1 MMDKTIKT
9 LKISTF
15 IFLSIII
22 IIIYAVALTS
32 CDTDATNG
40 TGDPGS
46 ETQRLTIYSTR
57 LLVGSDTTYPPF
69 EYLEDGKTIGFDIDI
84 ASEIARRL
92 ERELE
97 IVPITWDSTYDIPKD
112 IRIDMII
119 SAVSRAEDKEEL
131 VDFSDPYYIME
142 YILVTLSEAEL
153 ILREDLK
160 NKKIGML
167 TNKPDDFSTQYL
179 KDFSVEI
186 YSDVILMID
195 GLKNKDIEG
204 MIISVPLGK
213 SIIEENNGLFKIIEK
228 VKSEREYNIV
238 FLEGSPLKDE
248 VNSILEEMYQDGAY
262 QEIFD
267 KWFTIIK

>member
-1 MMDKTIKT
+1 MMNKTIKT

-22 IIIYAVALTS
+22 LIIYAGVLTG
-32 CDTDATNG
+32 CDVGTANG
-40 TGDPGS
+40 SGDSGS
-46 ETQRLTIYSTR
+46 ETQKLTIYSTR

-84 ASEIARRL
+84 ASEIAKRL

-97 IVPITWDSTYDIPKD
+97 IVPITWDSTYDIPED
-112 IRIDMII
+112 LRIDMII

-142 YILVTLSEAEL
+142 YMLITLSEVEL

-179 KDFSVEI
+179 KDFTIEI
-186 YSDVILMID
+186 YSDVILMIE

-204 MIISVPLGK
+204 MIISVPIGK
-213 SIIEENNGLFKIIEK
+213 NIIEENNGLFNIIEI

-238 FLEGSPLKDE
+238 FMEGNPLKDE
-248 VNSILEEMYQDGAY
+248 VNNILEEMHQDGIY
-262 QEIFD
+262 QEIYD

>member
-1 MMDKTIKT
+1 MMNKAIKI
-9 LKISTF
+9 LKISIF

-22 IIIYAVALTS
+22 IIIYAGALTG
-32 CDTDATNG
+32 CGPDTSNG
-40 TGDPGS
+40 SGDSGS
-46 ETQRLTIYSTR
+46 EQKLTIYNTR

-97 IVPITWDSTYDIPKD
+97 IVPITWDSTYDIPED
-112 IRIDMII
+112 IKIDMII
-119 SAVSRAEDKEEL
+119 SAVSGNEDKEEL
-131 VDFSDPYYIME
+131 ADFSDPYYIME
-142 YILVTLSEAEL
+142 YMLVTISEAEL

-160 NKKIGML
+160 SKKIGML
-167 TNKPDDFSTQYL
+167 TNKPEDFSAQYL
-179 KDFSVEI
+179 KDFNIET
-186 YSDVILMID
+186 YNDVMQMIE

-204 MIISVPLGK
+204 MLISVPLGK
-213 SIIEENNGLFKIIEK
+213 NIIEENNGLFNIIEI

-248 VNSILEEMYQDGAY
+248 VNTILEEMRQDGIY
-262 QEIFD
+262 QEIYD
-267 KWFTIIK
+267 KWFAIIR